1 MNSNIEYERNDL
13 WRWLLGGVL
22 VLALIVSSIWMVM
35 DRDKAPKPQEKSTI
49 STSTPKPTAKPT
61 AKPTTKPTSTPE
73 PTIEPIKDID
83 PVNNK
88 VTVSF
93 SAPLLGHVTKEYAM
107 DHLIYSITMDYWH
120 THSGVDIE
128 GVLGTA
134 VKASADG
141 VVAKAEKDPNLG
153 YVIVLDHGNGWQ
165 STYANLASVEN
176 VYVGQLVV
184 SGEVIGTIGESSPIE
199 FAEAAHLHFEL
210 SRDGKSVDPTQYLAG
225 LNK

>member
-1 MNSNIEYERNDL
+1 
-13 WRWLLGGVL
+13 
-22 VLALIVSSIWMVM
+22 
-35 DRDKAPKPQEKSTI
+35 
-49 STSTPKPTAKPT
+49 
-61 AKPTTKPTSTPE
+61 
-73 PTIEPIKDID
+73 
-83 PVNNK
+83 
-88 VTVSF
+88 
-93 SAPLLGHVTKEYAM
+93 M